1 MKTILREI
9 RKELKQHVDKEYRKG
24 IKRFF
29 KDDQEINFLGVR
41 TAVVRKI
48 SKKYYSEVKDKS
60 KKEILKLCKELLK
73 TGYGEERGIAFD
85 WAFRLK
91 NEYVPSDFI
100 LFQSWLKKY
109 VHNWGACD
117 SLCCGVLGGFIY
129 QFPEFIPKVKEWT
142 TSKNRWFRRASA
154 VVMISLLKDK
164 KYLVY
169 VFDIAGN
176 LLLDTD
182 DMVQKGYGWMLKEA
196 SNSYPKEVFR
206 YVMKHKSEMPRT
218 ALRYAIEKL
227 SSDMRKKAMER

>member
-1 MKTILREI
+1 MLLNEI
-9 RKELKQHVDKEYRKG
+9 RKELKKNVDKEYRKN

-29 KDDQEINFLGVR
+29 KEDQEINCLGVR

-48 SKKYYSEVKDKS
+48 AKKYYSEVKNKG
-60 KKEILKLCKELLK
+60 KNEILKLCIELLE
-73 TGYGEERGIAFD
+73 TDYSEERGIAFN
-85 WAFRLK
+85 WIFRLK
-91 NEYVPSDFI
+91 NEYVPSDFT
-100 LFQSWLKKY
+100 LFQSWLKKH

-117 SLCCGVLGGFIY
+117 SLCCGALGGFVY
-129 QFPEFIPKVKEWT
+129 QFPEFIPKVKKWT
-142 TSKNRWFRRASA
+142 SSNNRWFRRASA
-154 VVMISLLKDK
+154 VVMITLLKDK
-164 KYLVY
+164 KYLVD
-169 VFDIAGN
+169 VFDIADN

-227 SSDMRKKAMER
+227 SPDLRKKAMER

>member
-1 MKTILREI
+1 MLLNEI
-9 RKELKQHVDKEYRKG
+9 RKDLKKNVDKEYRKS

-29 KDDQEINFLGVR
+29 KDDQEINCLGVR

-48 SKKYYSEVKDKS
+48 AKKYYSEVKDKG
-60 KKEILKLCKELLK
+60 KKEILKLCKELLE
-73 TGYGEERGIAFD
+73 TDYSEERGIAFN

-91 NEYVPSDFI
+91 NEYVTSDFT

-117 SLCCGVLGGFIY
+117 SLCCGALGGFIY

-142 TSKNRWFRRASA
+142 TSNNRWFRRASA

-164 KYLVY
+164 KYLED
-169 VFDIAGN
+169 VFDIADI

-182 DMVQKGYGWMLKEA
+182 DMVQKGYGWVLKEA
-196 SNSYPKEVFR
+196 SNLYPEEVFR
-206 YVMKHKSEMPRT
+206 YVMKRKSEMPRT

-227 SSDMRKKAMER
+227 SPDMRKKAMER